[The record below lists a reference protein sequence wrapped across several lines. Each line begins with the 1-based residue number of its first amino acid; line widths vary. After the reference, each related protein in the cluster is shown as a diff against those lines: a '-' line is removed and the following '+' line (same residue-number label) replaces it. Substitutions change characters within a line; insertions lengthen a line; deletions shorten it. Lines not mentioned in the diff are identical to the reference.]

1 MQTIW
6 NAAAQSL
13 AGTPAFLLYLV
24 AAFALVAIFIV
35 LYSLLT
41 PQREIALVREGNAA
55 AAISLGGAILG
66 FAIPLSKSI
75 SQSRDMVDM
84 VVWAIIA
91 LAVQLA
97 AFFLSGLV
105 ISHEAKRISEGDL
118 AAAWYLAFTAVAAGL
133 INSACMT
140 S

>member
-1 MQTIW
+1 MQAIW
-6 NAAAQSL
+6 SSAGQSL
-13 AGTPAFLLYLV
+13 AGVPAFLLYLV

-35 LYSLLT
+35 LYTLLT
-41 PQREIALVREGNAA
+41 PQREIALIREGNAA
-55 AAISLGGAILG
+55 AAVSLGGAILG

-75 SQSRDMVDM
+75 SQSRDVLDM

-97 AFFLSGLV
+97 AFFLSGVV

-118 AAAWYLAFTAVAAGL
+118 AAAWYLAFTAVGAGL

>member
-1 MQTIW
+1 MPTIW
-6 NAAAQSL
+6 SSAGQSL
-13 AGTPAFLLYLV
+13 AGVPAFLLYLV

-35 LYSLLT
+35 LYTLLT
-41 PQREIALVREGNAA
+41 PQREIALIREGNAA

-75 SQSRDMVDM
+75 NQSRDVLDM

-105 ISHEAKRISEGDL
+105 ISHEAKRISEGDM
-118 AAAWYLAFTAVAAGL
+118 AAAWYLAFTAVGAGL

>member
-6 NAAAQSL
+6 SSAGQSL
-13 AGTPAFLLYLV
+13 AGVPAFLLYLV

-35 LYSLLT
+35 LYTLLT
-41 PQREIALVREGNAA
+41 PQREIALIREGNAA

-75 SQSRDMVDM
+75 SQSRDVLDM

-97 AFFLSGLV
+97 VFFLSGLV

-118 AAAWYLAFTAVAAGL
+118 AAAWYLAFTAVGAGL

>member
-6 NAAAQSL
+6 SSAGQSL
-13 AGTPAFLLYLV
+13 AGVPAFLLYLV

-35 LYSLLT
+35 LYTLLT
-41 PQREIALVREGNAA
+41 PQREIALIREGNAA
-55 AAISLGGAILG
+55 AAVSLGGAILG

-75 SQSRDMVDM
+75 SQSRDVLDM

-97 AFFLSGLV
+97 AFFLSGVV

-118 AAAWYLAFTAVAAGL
+118 AAAWYLAFTAVGAGL

-140 S
+140 A

>member
-6 NAAAQSL
+6 SSAGQSL
-13 AGTPAFLLYLV
+13 AGVPAFLLYLV

-35 LYSLLT
+35 LYTLLT
-41 PQREIALVREGNAA
+41 PQREIALIRGGNTA

-75 SQSRDMVDM
+75 SQSRDVLDM

-97 AFFLSGLV
+97 AFVLSGLV

-118 AAAWYLAFTAVAAGL
+118 AAAWYLAFTAVGAGL

>member
-1 MQTIW
+1 MQTISGE
-6 NAAAQSL
+6 AAQSL
-13 AGTPAFLLYLV
+13 AGAPAFLLYLV

-41 PQREIALVREGNAA
+41 PQREIALIRQGNAA

-75 SQSRDMVDM
+75 SQSRDMLDM

-105 ISHEAKRISEGDL
+105 ISHEAKRISQGDL
-118 AAAWYLAFTAVAAGL
+118 AAAWYLAFAAVAAGL
-133 INSACMT
+133 ITSACM
-140 S
+140 SS

>member
-6 NAAAQSL
+6 SSAGQSL
-13 AGTPAFLLYLV
+13 AGVPAFLLYLV

-35 LYSLLT
+35 LYTLLT
-41 PQREIALVREGNAA
+41 PQREIALIREGNAA

-75 SQSRDMVDM
+75 SQSRDVLDM

-118 AAAWYLAFTAVAAGL
+118 AAAWYLAFPAVGAGL

>member
-1 MQTIW
+1 MQTVW
-6 NAAAQSL
+6 GSAAQSL
-13 AGTPAFLLYLV
+13 AGAPAFLLYLV
-24 AAFALVAIFIV
+24 AAFALVALFIV
-35 LYSLLT
+35 LYTLLT
-41 PQREIALVREGNAA
+41 PQREIALIREGNAA

-66 FAIPLSKSI
+66 FAVPLSKSI
-75 SQSRDMVDM
+75 SQSRDIADM

-133 INSACMT
+133 ITSACMT

>member
-6 NAAAQSL
+6 SSAGQSL
-13 AGTPAFLLYLV
+13 AGVPGFLLYLV

-35 LYSLLT
+35 LYTLLT
-41 PQREIALVREGNAA
+41 PQREIALIRDGNAA

-75 SQSRDMVDM
+75 SQSRDVLDM

-118 AAAWYLAFTAVAAGL
+118 AAAWYLAFTAVGAGL

>member
-1 MQTIW
+1 MQTISGE
-6 NAAAQSL
+6 AAQSL
-13 AGTPAFLLYLV
+13 TGAPAFLLYLV

-41 PQREIALVREGNAA
+41 PQREIALIREGNAA

-66 FAIPLSKSI
+66 FALPLSKSI
-75 SQSRDMVDM
+75 SQSRDMTDM
-84 VVWAIIA
+84 VVWACIA
-91 LAVQLA
+91 LVVQLA

-105 ISHEAKRISEGDL
+105 ISHEAKRIAEGDL

-133 INSACMT
+133 ITSACMT

>member
-6 NAAAQSL
+6 SSAGQSL
-13 AGTPAFLLYLV
+13 VGVPAFLLYLV

-35 LYSLLT
+35 LYTLLT
-41 PQREIALVREGNAA
+41 PQREIALIREGNAA

-75 SQSRDMVDM
+75 SQSRDVLDM

-118 AAAWYLAFTAVAAGL
+118 AAAWYLAFTAVGAGL

>member
-1 MQTIW
+1 MQTISGE
-6 NAAAQSL
+6 AAQSL
-13 AGTPAFLLYLV
+13 AGAPAFLLYLAV
-24 AAFALVAIFIV
+24 AFALVAIFIV
-35 LYSLLT
+35 LYSLIT
-41 PQREIALVREGNAA
+41 PQREIALIREGNAA

-75 SQSRDMVDM
+75 SQSRDLVDM
-84 VVWAIIA
+84 VTWACVA

-105 ISHEAKRISEGDL
+105 ISHEAKRITEGDL

-133 INSACMT
+133 VTSACMT

>member
-1 MQTIW
+1 MQTISGE
-6 NAAAQSL
+6 AAQSL
-13 AGTPAFLLYLV
+13 AGVPAFLLYLV
-24 AAFALVAIFIV
+24 AAIALVAIFIV

-41 PQREIALVREGNAA
+41 PQGEIALVRRGNAA

-66 FAIPLSKSI
+66 FALPLSKSI
-75 SQSRDMVDM
+75 SQSRDLVDM
-84 VVWAIIA
+84 VTWACGA

-105 ISHEAKRISEGDL
+105 ISHEAKRIAEGDL

-133 INSACMT
+133 ITSACMT

>member
-1 MQTIW
+1 MQAISGE
-6 NAAAQSL
+6 AAQSL
-13 AGTPAFLLYLV
+13 AGVPAFLLYLV

-41 PQREIALVREGNAA
+41 LQGEIALVRRGNAA

-66 FAIPLSKSI
+66 FALPLSKSI
-75 SQSRDMVDM
+75 SQSRDIVDM
-84 VVWAIIA
+84 VVWACVA

-105 ISHEAKRISEGDL
+105 ISHEAKRIYEGDL

-133 INSACMT
+133 ITSACMT

>member
-1 MQTIW
+1 MQTISGE
-6 NAAAQSL
+6 AAQSL

-24 AAFALVAIFIV
+24 AAFALIAIFIV

-41 PQREIALVREGNAA
+41 SQREIALIREGNAA

-66 FAIPLSKSI
+66 FALPLSKSI
-75 SQSRDMVDM
+75 SQSRDMIDM
-84 VVWAIIA
+84 VVWASIA

-105 ISHEAKRISEGDL
+105 ISHEAKRIAEGDL
-118 AAAWYLAFTAVAAGL
+118 ATAWYLAFTAVAAGL
-133 INSACMT
+133 ITSACMT

>member
-6 NAAAQSL
+6 SSAGQSL
-13 AGTPAFLLYLV
+13 AGVPAFLLYLV

-35 LYSLLT
+35 LYTLLT
-41 PQREIALVREGNAA
+41 PQREIALIRGGNTA

-75 SQSRDMVDM
+75 SQSRDVLDM

-118 AAAWYLAFTAVAAGL
+118 AAAWYLAFTAVGAGL